1 MTTNEPPTTESPAP
15 PPPPPPPPARRSR
28 LRSRGFIIG
37 ATIVAGLLV
46 GGVVAALLIPD
57 RDRGWF
63 GPGDGRG
70 DRVSEMDHRGGPWQ
84 GGPWQGGPGRG
95 GDRGGYDE
103 GDPFAFGDGPVVT
116 GTVVSA
122 GNGTLVVA
130 VDGGAQ
136 RTLRTDGD
144 TRVVGAGN
152 NALGDLQTGERV
164 VVRVQGTGDAAT
176 AVTVWAPQARVT
188 GTVTALTGD
197 RATVVSVEGFTVAAD
212 VSALTQKPA
221 VGDVVVLTGVAADGS
236 TIRAE
241 GIRVL
246 PRAS

>member
-1 MTTNEPPTTESPAP
+1 MTTSEPPTTESPAP
-15 PPPPPPPPARRSR
+15 PPPPPPAPARRSR
-28 LRSRGFIIG
+28 RRSRGFIIG

-70 DRVSEMDHRGGPWQ
+70 DWVNEMDHR

-103 GDPFAFGDGPVVT
+103 GDPFEFGDGPVVT

-130 VDGGAQ
+130 VDGGTQ

-144 TRVVGAGN
+144 TRVLGAAN

-188 GTVTALTGD
+188 GTVTALAGD
-197 RATVVSVEGFTVAAD
+197 SATVVSVEGFTVTAD
-212 VSALTQKPA
+212 VSALSQKPA
-221 VGDVVVLTGVAADGS
+221 VGDGVVLTGAAADGS